1 MRSDSEHS
9 SRLSGEGLI
18 RYESA
23 TVGGV
28 AVPKTVAQ
36 ELLRFY
42 TTTPERP
49 RGFTFDEPFALPAGV
64 RAVAVARGAATV
76 TQ

>member
-1 MRSDSEHS
+1 
-9 SRLSGEGLI
+9 
-18 RYESA
+18 
-23 TVGGV
+23 
-28 AVPKTVAQ
+28 
-36 ELLRFY
+36 LLRFY

-49 RGFTFDEPFALPAGV
+49 RGFAFDEPFALPAGV